1 MLKIKV
7 KNLQSNEVSELDLPE
22 EIFDYPLKEHL
33 IYEAVKNFR
42 ANQRR
47 GTAST
52 KTRGKV
58 SGSGRKLWRQK
69 GTGRA
74 RIGSIRSPIW
84 RGGGIT
90 FGPQPRDFSY
100 KMPRKAKQNALKSVL
115 SDKMRHDR
123 IMVVDSISLDTP
135 KTRDT
140 LSLLKNFDFDKLLI
154 VDSRENSRLLLSTR
168 NVPYIKTIDFSEINV
183 YDSLKYN
190 YIMFSVD
197 AVKQLVEVLK
207 K

>member
-1 MLKIKV
+1 MLKVKV
-7 KNLQSNEVSELDLPE
+7 KNIKNTEVSEIDLPE

-33 IYEAVKNFR
+33 VYEAVKNFT
-42 ANQRR
+42 ANQRQ

-74 RIGSIRSPIW
+74 RVGSIRSPIW
-84 RGGGIT
+84 RSGGVT
-90 FGPQPRDFSY
+90 FGPQPRDYSY
-100 KMPRKAKQNALKSVL
+100 EMPKKAKRNALKSVL
-115 SDKMRHDR
+115 SDKMRNDR
-123 IMVVDSISLDTP
+123 IMVVDTITLDSS

-140 LSLLKNFDFDKLLI
+140 LSLLKNFEFDKLLI
-154 VDSRENSRLLLSTR
+154 VDKKENSKLILSTR
-168 NVPYIKTIDFSEINV
+168 NIPHVKTIDFREINV

-190 YIMFSVD
+190 YIMFSLE

>member
-7 KNLQSNEVSELDLPE
+7 KNIHSDEVSELELPE
-22 EIFDYPLKEHL
+22 EIFNYPLKEHL
-33 IYEAVKNFR
+33 IYEAVKNYR
-42 ANQRR
+42 ANQRQ

-58 SGSGRKLWRQK
+58 SGSGKKLWRQK

-74 RIGSIRSPIW
+74 RIGSIRNPLW
-84 RGGGIT
+84 RTGGT
-90 FGPQPRDFSY
+90 VFGPQPRDYSY
-100 KMPRKAKQNALKSVL
+100 KMPKKARRNALKSVL
-115 SDKMRHDR
+115 SDKLRNDR
-123 IMVVDSISLDTP
+123 IWVVDEFVLDSN
-135 KTRDT
+135 KTKDT
-140 LSLLKNFDFDKLLI
+140 LAKLKNFDFDKLLI
-154 VDSRENSRLLLSTR
+154 VDKKENSKLMLSTR

-207 K
+207 